1 MYILYNC
8 IPIQRTIAAL
18 KLKNSV
24 ERETLNDMH
33 MKAIKVIELSMNT
46 QQYVIT
52 LYTTS
57 LTIVLQS
64 YKCACF
70 RTCFGCTNFVTT
82 GNGAVRF
89 CTYKW

>member
-1 MYILYNC
+1 MYFVFVMYILYNC

-46 QQYVIT
+46 QQYVSNTVHNIT
-52 LYTTS
+52 YYCTS
-57 LTIVLQS
+57 VLQVCMLP
-64 YKCACF
+64 YMF
-70 RTCFGCTNFVTT
+70 WM
-82 GNGAVRF
+82 
-89 CTYKW
+89 Y